1 MIRVAT
7 PINIVAIGLFFV
19 ISQKTPFVWKD
30 DTFEQNINEIRP
42 LVFGGYAYPGDVAAL
57 FSAYGHCGFLDRR
70 RARAL
75 QARGNSHRDVLES
88 SYEEETL
95 RHIALMEANA
105 ETVVII
111 TDYNQNV
118 IISSTKLDW
127 EEQAL
132 ISKKLGRVPRNGEK

>member
-19 ISQKTPFVWKD
+19 ISQKTSSIWKD

-42 LVFGGYAYPGDVAAL
+42 LVFGGYAYPGDVAAHTGIVDSQIEEEL
-57 FSAYGHCGFLDRR
+57 A
-70 RARAL
+70 AL
-75 QARGNSHRDVLES
+75 QARGKS

-111 TDYNQNV
+111 TDHNQNV

>member
-19 ISQKTPFVWKD
+19 ISQKTSSIWKD

-42 LVFGGYAYPGDVAAL
+42 LVFGGYAYPGDVAAHTGIVDSQIEEEL
-57 FSAYGHCGFLDRR
+57 A
-70 RARAL
+70 AL

-111 TDYNQNV
+111 TDHNQNV